1 MENDRNGRSF
11 DIIVYG
17 ATGFTGELVCE
28 YLSKKSGLRLG
39 LAGRN
44 KEKLEKLKGKL
55 ENLKEQ
61 IKTHSIGI
69 VIADTNDLKSL
80 NKMVSQTVVLC
91 NCVGP
96 YLAHGYNIIEACV
109 TEGTHYT
116 DLCGEVPWIR
126 KVVQKFH
133 HTAQEKKLKIV
144 PACGFDSIPSDLGVW
159 LLQKEC
165 KKRELKPFSDIV
177 LYVEKSKGTL
187 SGGTAAA
194 IVGNFDFSDNN
205 KLLAKDSFGPYALY
219 PEGTP
224 KGPHHRDLKT
234 ILYDEK
240 RERWIGPFMMAGI
253 NTRVVR
259 RTNAL
264 LNFPYG
270 EDFKYEEVSV
280 YSSKKK
286 ARKFLLFGGLFVL
299 GLKFSLTRKL
309 VHKVFLPKQGD
320 GPSFEQREKGSFKFR
335 ITPKDWNSDFYVS
348 VEGFKDP
355 GYGST
360 SIMLGEASLCLLKK
374 SEETTPL
381 FGVLT
386 PASGMGMALIDQLN
400 DNQIH
405 FKIEGQS

>member
-1 MENDRNGRSF
+1 MECERMSRQF

-28 YLSKKSGLRLG
+28 YLTKKEGLRLG

-44 KEKLEKLKGKL
+44 KEKIESLKEKLKVKSVGIIIANTSDL
-55 ENLKEQ
+55 QSLK
-61 IKTHSIGI
+61 
-69 VIADTNDLKSL
+69 
-80 NKMVSQTVVLC
+80 KMASQTVVLC

-96 YLAHGYNIIEACV
+96 YLTHGFNIIEACV
-109 TEGTHYT
+109 SEGTHYT

-126 KVVQKFH
+126 QVIQRFH
-133 HTAQEKKLKIV
+133 HEAKEKKLKIV
-144 PACGFDSIPSDLGVW
+144 PSCGFDSIPSDLGVL
-159 LLQKEC
+159 LLQKESE
-165 KKRELKPFSDIV
+165 KRGLESFSDII
-177 LYVEKSKGTL
+177 LYVEKSRGTL

-194 IVGNFDFSDNN
+194 IVGNFDFSDNH
-205 KLLAKDSFGPYALY
+205 KVQAKDSFGPYALY
-219 PEGTP
+219 PEDIP

-234 ILYDEK
+234 VLYDKK
-240 RERWIGPFMMAGI
+240 REAWVGPFMMAGI

-264 LNFPYG
+264 LNFPYS

-286 ARKFLLFGGLFVL
+286 AQKFLFFGGLFVL
-299 GLKFSLTRKL
+299 GLKFSFTRKL

-335 ITPKDWNSDFYVS
+335 ITPKDWSSDFYVT

-360 SIMLGEASLCLLKK
+360 SIMIGEASLCLLKK
-374 SEETTPL
+374 PEETTPL

-400 DNQIH
+400 DNQVH
-405 FKIEGQS
+405 FKIEDQS